1 MSSTIKHIRADLPSG
16 QHYCATRPKIAAGN
30 VVSPHWHDY
39 FEFELVLDGYGEQIY
54 NGIRYELKRGTV
66 SLLSYYD
73 FHALRFFSD
82 TKLLKIQF
90 NETMLPVELSEGL
103 FLSQNRFCCSLSEEE
118 MGEVIRLMEQIQRE
132 DADRSQFYELMVRNA
147 IVSLMV
153 MLLRKT
159 SSTASPAMPSLI
171 QRAVAYVHT
180 RFRED
185 VSLAQAAEACAVTP
199 NYLGKRFTQ
208 WMGVSF
214 SDYLNTVRL
223 RHACNLLT
231 GTELPVKEI
240 AFASGYNSVEH
251 FEYSFKK
258 KLNCS
263 PLSFRRQSGVR
274 EHP

>member
-1 MSSTIKHIRADLPSG
+1 MNSTIKHIRSDLPSG
-16 QHYCATRPKIAAGN
+16 QHYCATRPEITEGT

-39 FEFELVLDGYGEQIY
+39 FELEVVLDGSGEQIY
-54 NGIRYELKRGTV
+54 NGARYELKRGTV

-90 NETMLPVELSEGL
+90 NETMLPKELSDRL
-103 FLSQNRFCCSLSEEE
+103 FLSQNRFCCALSEEE
-118 MGEVIRLMEQIQRE
+118 TGEVIRLMEQIRRE
-132 DADRSQFYELMVRNA
+132 DAVRSQFYELMVRNA
-147 IVSLMV
+147 IASLTV

-159 SSTASPAMPSLI
+159 ASTSSPAMPSLI

-185 VSLAQAAEACAVTP
+185 VSLTQAAEACAVTP
-199 NYLGKRFTQ
+199 NYLGKRFAQ

-223 RHACNLLT
+223 RHACHLLT
-231 GTELPVKEI
+231 GTDLSVKEI
-240 AFASGYNSVEH
+240 AFSSGYHSVEH
-251 FEYSFKK
+251 FEYRFKK
-258 KLNCS
+258 TLNCT
-263 PLSFRRQSGVR
+263 PMAFRRSR
-274 EHP
+274 LEH